1 MHMEKQERDLFQL
14 NQTIPKMLPETEE
27 NAAMLIVLRHTRD
40 NILKAYVDAGGTG
53 WFGNY

>member
-14 NQTIPKMLPETEE
+14 NQTIQKMLPETEE